1 MLKQSRVFGALLM
14 FALAAAG
21 CGEPPPPETP
31 PPAEPPPAPTEPAK
45 PAETTAAAPPP
56 AATTAAPAAAPAP
69 APAPKPLKERVIG
82 KWQFELSAESR
93 AYHEANIRKK
103 TGKDEAKFAKAMKEV
118 EEAATKEWIEMTADT
133 YTSYVGD
140 KIDAQMKYEVVKE
153 EGNTLTVKPTRDLVA
168 KKDIKGDMT
177 VAVSLSDE
185 STLVMFDPKKKINL
199 TFKRKP

>member
-1 MLKQSRVFGALLM
+1 MLKQSRVFGALLTL
-14 FALAAAG
+14 ALAAAG
-21 CGEPPPPETP
+21 CGEPPPPATP

-56 AATTAAPAAAPAP
+56 AAETAAPAP
-69 APAPKPLKERVIG
+69 AAAPKPLKERVIG

-93 AYHEANIRKK
+93 AYHEASIRKK

-140 KIDAQMKYEVVKE
+140 KIEAQMKYEVVKE

-177 VAVSLSDE
+177 VPVSLSDDN
-185 STLVMFDPKKKINL
+185 TLVMFDPKKKINL